1 MNILGT
7 GIIFSQGMGV
17 CSLESALRSG
27 WVKPSE
33 IDIPRLEGVKRPVYQ
48 VDLDAVPDRTLLKK
62 LRRADKLSKMSV
74 LAAADALADSGIAN
88 INQKKIG
95 IILAT
100 AFGAQVTTFD
110 FLDGI
115 LDYGDTAVSP
125 TTFSNSVHN
134 AAASYV
140 SSSLNIQGPT
150 LTVTQFRFSF
160 QSALQLARTWLQQG
174 RCDYLL
180 VGAVDQYGDVLGY
193 ISEQKLITAND
204 GRIKPFVF
212 NPTCQVPGEGATFF
226 LLGNDQTDNAYCSVD
241 AVYTGGDPDICR
253 PVDINIIDA
262 DGWLPDESAY
272 LDSLAPDILTTA
284 YSPIFGSMMIGGAF
298 NLAAAALMLKQ
309 QTQFASPV
317 LDNPQHL
324 LLLSETKSA
333 HIGSIRAVGCN
344 CFGEKSIVYL
354 SKLEYEGTSSEFCR
368 NETTI
373 L

>member
-7 GIIFSQGMGV
+7 GIVFSQGVGV
-17 CSLESALRSG
+17 SVLERALLNG
-27 WVKPSE
+27 WQKPSE
-33 IDIPRLEGVKRPVYQ
+33 IAVPRSEGLTRPVYQ
-48 VDLDAVPDRTLLKK
+48 VDLNAVPDRTLLKK
-62 LRRADKLSKMSV
+62 LRRADKLSKMAV
-74 LAAADALADSGIAN
+74 LAAADALADSGIAD
-88 INQKKIG
+88 ITRKKIG

-100 AFGAQVTTFD
+100 AFGAQVTTFE

-115 LDYGDTAVSP
+115 LDYGDAAVSP

-160 QSALQLARTWLQQG
+160 PSALQLASTWLQQG

-193 ISEQKLITAND
+193 VSEQKLSTAAD

-212 NPTCQVPGEGATFF
+212 NPTCQVPGEGAVFF
-226 LLGNDQTDNAYCSVD
+226 LLGNDQPENAYCKVN
-241 AVYTGGDPDICR
+241 AVYTGDDSEGGAL
-253 PVDINIIDA
+253 VDMNIIDA
-262 DGWLPDESAY
+262 DGMLPDESAY
-272 LDSLAPDILTTA
+272 LSSLSDIPTTA

-309 QTQFASPV
+309 QMQYAAPV
-317 LDNPQHL
+317 QDNPHGL
-324 LLLSETKSA
+324 LLVDETGPA
-333 HIGSIRAVGCN
+333 HIGTIRSIGCN
-344 CFGEKSIVYL
+344 CFGEKNAVYL
-354 SKLEYEGTSSEFCR
+354 SK
-368 NETTI
+368 I
-373 L
+373 

>member
-7 GIIFSQGMGV
+7 GIIFSRGLGAT
-17 CSLESALRSG
+17 ALANALKDG
-27 WVKPSE
+27 WVNPSE
-33 IDIPRLEGVKRPVYQ
+33 VEILRTEGRKRPVYQ

-74 LAAADALADSGIAN
+74 LAAADALADSGIPD
-88 INQKKIG
+88 INREKIG

-100 AFGAQVTTFD
+100 AFGAQVTTFE

-115 LDYGDTAVSP
+115 LDYGDAAVSP

-160 QSALQLARTWLQQG
+160 QSALQLAQAWLQQG
-174 RCDYLL
+174 RCDYML

-193 ISEQKLITAND
+193 VAEQKLHTAED
-204 GRIKPFVF
+204 GRIKPFAF
-212 NPTCQVPGEGATFF
+212 NPTCQVPGEGALFF
-226 LLGNDQTDNAYCSVD
+226 LLGNEKSENAWCSID
-241 AVYTGGDPDICR
+241 AVYTGTDTDGGK

-262 DGWLPDESAY
+262 DGMLPDESSY
-272 LDSLAPDILTTA
+272 RSSLTPDIPTTA

-298 NLAAAALMLKQ
+298 NLAAAALMLKRQ
-309 QTQFASPV
+309 MLYAAPV
-317 LDNPQHL
+317 LDNPHAL
-324 LLLSETKSA
+324 LLLDETGPA
-333 HIGSIRAVGCN
+333 NIGLIRSIGCN
-344 CFGEKSIVYL
+344 CYGGKSAVYL
-354 SKLEYEGTSSEFCR
+354 SKL
-368 NETTI
+368 
-373 L
+373 

>member
-17 CSLESALRSG
+17 STLDRSLRNG

-33 IDIPRLEGVKRPVYQ
+33 SDDPLTEGGKRNVYR
-48 VDLDAVPDRTLLKK
+48 VDLDAVPDRSLLKK
-62 LRRADKLSKMSV
+62 IRRADKLSKMSV
-74 LAAADALADSGIAN
+74 LAAADALADSGIAD
-88 INQKKIG
+88 INLKKIG

-115 LDYGDTAVSP
+115 LDYGDAGVSP

-160 QSALQLARTWLQQG
+160 QSALQLAQTWLEQG

-193 ISEQKLITAND
+193 ISEQKLGTAND

-212 NPTCQVPGEGATFF
+212 NPTCQVPGEGAMFF
-226 LLGNDQTDNAYCSVD
+226 LLGRDRADNAYCSIN
-241 AVYTGGDPDICR
+241 AVYTGGDPDCGK
-253 PVDINIIDA
+253 PVDINLIDA
-262 DGWLPDESAY
+262 DGMLQDESAY
-272 LDSLAPDILTTA
+272 LSALTPDIPTTA
-284 YSPIFGSMMIGGAF
+284 YSPIFGTMMIGGAF

-309 QTQFASPV
+309 QTQYATPV
-317 LDNPQHL
+317 LDNPHGL
-324 LLLSETKSA
+324 LLLNETRPV
-333 HIGSIRAVGCN
+333 HIGSIRSIGCN
-344 CFGEKSIVYL
+344 CSAEKSVVYL
-354 SKLEYEGTSSEFCR
+354 AKL
-368 NETTI
+368 
-373 L
+373 

>member
-1 MNILGT
+1 MIILGT

-17 CSLESALRSG
+17 EALERALCSG

-33 IDIPRLEGVKRPVYQ
+33 IDVPRSEGLKRPVYQ

-62 LRRADKLSKMSV
+62 IRRADKLSKMSV
-74 LAAADALADSGIAN
+74 LAAADAIADCGIAD
-88 INQKKIG
+88 IHRKKVG

-100 AFGAQVTTFD
+100 AFGAQVTTFE

-150 LTVTQFRFSF
+150 LTITQFRFSF
-160 QSALQLARTWLQQG
+160 QSALQLAQTWLAQG

-193 ISEQKLITAND
+193 ISEQKLNTAAD
-204 GRIKPFVF
+204 GRIKPFAF
-212 NPTCQVPGEGATFF
+212 NPTCQVPGEGALFF
-226 LLGNDQTDNAYCSVD
+226 LLGNDSTDNAYCKVN
-241 AVYTGGDPDICR
+241 AVYTCGDPDGGK
-253 PVDINIIDA
+253 PVDINLIDA
-262 DGWLPDESAY
+262 DGMLPDESAY
-272 LDSLAPDILTTA
+272 LESLTPDIHTSA

-298 NLAAAALMLKQ
+298 NLAAGALMLKK
-309 QTQFASPV
+309 QTQYAAPV
-317 LDNPQHL
+317 QDNPHGLRL
-324 LLLSETKSA
+324 LNETRPA
-333 HIGSIRAVGCN
+333 HIGSIRSIGCN
-344 CFGEKSIVYL
+344 CFGESSVVYL
-354 SKLEYEGTSSEFCR
+354 SKL
-368 NETTI
+368 
-373 L
+373 

>member
-7 GIIFSQGMGV
+7 GIIFSRGQGIS
-17 CSLESALRSG
+17 SLESSLSNG
-27 WVKPSE
+27 WVKPAE
-33 IDIPRLEGVKRPVYQ
+33 IDVPRTEGRKRPVYQ
-48 VDLDAVPDRTLLKK
+48 VNLDDVPDRTLLKK

-74 LAAADALADSGIAN
+74 LAAADALADSGIAD

-115 LDYGDTAVSP
+115 LDYGDAGVSP

-160 QSALQLARTWLQQG
+160 QSALQLAQTWLHQG
-174 RCDYLL
+174 RCDYIL

-193 ISEQKLITAND
+193 VSEQKLNAAND
-204 GRIKPFVF
+204 GRIMPFVF
-212 NPTCQVPGEGATFF
+212 NPTCQVPGEGALFF
-226 LLGNDQTDNAYCSVD
+226 LLGNDQTDSAYCSIDSV
-241 AVYTGGDPDICR
+241 TTSGDPDCGK

-262 DGWLPDESAY
+262 DGMLRDESAY
-272 LDSLAPDILTTA
+272 RTSLAPNIPTTA

-309 QTQFASPV
+309 QIQYGAPV
-317 LDNPQHL
+317 LDNPHGL
-324 LLLSETKSA
+324 LLLEETRPA
-333 HIGSIRAVGCN
+333 NIGSIRSIGCN
-344 CFGEKSIVYL
+344 CFGEKSVVYL
-354 SKLEYEGTSSEFCR
+354 SGINHIS
-368 NETTI
+368 
-373 L
+373 

>member
-17 CSLESALRSG
+17 STLESALRNG
-27 WVKPSE
+27 WLKPSE
-33 IDIPRLEGVKRPVYQ
+33 IDVPRTEGGKRPVYR

-62 LRRADKLSKMSV
+62 IRRADKLSKMSV
-74 LAAADALADSGIAN
+74 LAAADALADSGIAD
-88 INQKKIG
+88 INLKKVG

-115 LDYGDTAVSP
+115 LDYGDAGVSP

-160 QSALQLARTWLQQG
+160 QSALQLAQTWLEQG

-204 GRIKPFVF
+204 GRIKPFAF
-212 NPTCQVPGEGATFF
+212 NPTCQVPGEGGFFF
-226 LLGNDQTDNAYCSVD
+226 LLGNENTEKGYCTVD
-241 AVYTGGDPDICR
+241 AVYTHFDPDSGK
-253 PVDINIIDA
+253 PVDINLIDA
-262 DGWLPDESAY
+262 DGMLSDESAY
-272 LDSLAPDILTTA
+272 ISSLSGEIPTA
-284 YSPIFGSMMIGGAF
+284 SYTPLCGSMMIGGAF
-298 NLAAAALMLKQ
+298 NISAAALMLKNQ
-309 QTQFASPV
+309 IRYATPV
-317 LDNPQHL
+317 QDNPF
-324 LLLSETKSA
+324 
-333 HIGSIRAVGCN
+333 SIRLLTESGNARIQSVRCIGCN
-344 CFGEKSIVYL
+344 CHGEKTAIYL
-354 SKLEYEGTSSEFCR
+354 SRLK
-368 NETTI
+368 
-373 L
+373 

>member
-17 CSLESALRSG
+17 NALESALRNG
-27 WVKPSE
+27 WQKPTE
-33 IDIPRLEGVKRPVYQ
+33 IDVPRTEGLTRPVYR

-62 LRRADKLSKMSV
+62 LRRADKLSKMAV
-74 LAAADALADSGIAN
+74 LAAADALVDSGISD
-88 INQKKIG
+88 ITRKKIG

-100 AFGAQVTTFD
+100 AYGAQVTTFD

-115 LDYGDTAVSP
+115 LDYGDAAVSP

-160 QSALQLARTWLQQG
+160 QSALQLARTWLEQG

-193 ISEQKLITAND
+193 ISDQKLQTAGD
-204 GRIKPFVF
+204 GRIKPFTL
-212 NPTCQVPGEGATFF
+212 NPTCQVPGEGALFF
-226 LLGNDQTDNAYCSVD
+226 LLGREQADSAYCSMD
-241 AVYTGGDPDICR
+241 AIYTGDDPGCGIS
-253 PVDINIIDA
+253 VDMNIIDA
-262 DGWLPDESAY
+262 DGMLPDESAY
-272 LDSLAPDILTTA
+272 LSSLSPDTLTTA

-298 NLAAAALMLKQ
+298 NLASAALMLKQ
-309 QTQFASPV
+309 QMRYAAPV
-317 LDNPQHL
+317 LDNPHALHL
-324 LLLSETKSA
+324 VSETGPA
-333 HIGSIRAVGCN
+333 HIRTIRSIGCN
-344 CFGEKSIVYL
+344 CYGEKSAVYL
-354 SKLEYEGTSSEFCR
+354 SKL
-368 NETTI
+368 
-373 L
+373 

>member
-7 GIIFSQGMGV
+7 GCLFTQGLGV
-17 CSLESALRSG
+17 SSLERALRKG
-27 WVKPSE
+27 WQEPGQV
-33 IDIPRLEGVKRPVYQ
+33 DVPRMEGATRPVYQ

-74 LAAADALADSGIAN
+74 LAAAEALADSGIAD
-88 INQKKIG
+88 ISQKRIG

-100 AFGAQVTTFD
+100 AYGAQVTTFD

-115 LDYGDTAVSP
+115 LDYGDAGVSP

-160 QSALQLARTWLQQG
+160 QSALQLARTWLDQG

-193 ISEQKLITAND
+193 ISEQKLTTATD

-212 NPTCQVPGEGATFF
+212 NPTCQVPGEGALFF
-226 LLGNDQTDNAYCSVD
+226 LLGRERTDSAYCSLD
-241 AVYTGGDPDICR
+241 AVYTGCDPDSGTA
-253 PVDINIIDA
+253 VDINIIDA
-262 DGWLPDESAY
+262 DGLLPDESAY
-272 LDSLAPDILTTA
+272 RTSLSPDIPTTGYA
-284 YSPIFGSMMIGGAF
+284 PIFGSMMIGGAF
-298 NLAAAALMLKQ
+298 NLAAAALMLRQ
-309 QTQFASPV
+309 QIHFAAPV
-317 LDNPQHL
+317 QDNPHGL
-324 LLLSETKSA
+324 LLLNTTGPA
-333 HIGSIRAVGCN
+333 QIGSIRSIGCN
-344 CFGEKSIVYL
+344 CFGEKSGVYL
-354 SKLEYEGTSSEFCR
+354 SKL
-368 NETTI
+368 
-373 L
+373 